1 MKVPMRSATAL
12 LIISAAVAA
21 CGGSSATAAPAAQG
35 QTAAPPQVSTPAL
48 ASTPPQVSAPA
59 GTDASAPAAG
69 AIDACALITEQEA
82 TAFLGSDPGPS
93 AETGTAAAPACAYG
107 GSLTIMVEPNDGAAQ
122 YATTKAAM
130 QGSGK
135 AEDLNG
141 VGDAAYVFIVGNTIG
156 DMEILKGS
164 TLLSVRVQGN
174 PSLQNVTVARLTA
187 LGTTAVGRL

>member
-12 LIISAAVAA
+12 LIIAAAVGA
-21 CGGSSATAAPAAQG
+21 CGGASATAAPAAQG
-35 QTAAPPQVSTPAL
+35 QTEAPAQ
-48 ASTPPQVSAPA
+48 ASAPVQASAPA
-59 GTDASAPAAG
+59 ATNAAPPAAG

-82 TAFLGSDPGPS
+82 TAFLGSDPGP
-93 AETGTAAAPACAYG
+93 AAQTGTADAPACAYG
-107 GSLTIMVEPNDGAAQ
+107 GSLTISVDPKDGASQ
-122 YATTKAAM
+122 YALTKAAM

-135 AEDLNG
+135 AQDLPG
-141 VGDAAYVFIVGNTIG
+141 VGDSAYAFVVADTIG

-174 PSLQNVTVARLTA
+174 PSLQNVTVARLTV